1 MSIVENLVKDYDQFR
16 LDIPRWEI
24 LDDGVTV
31 LWGPSGAGKTSAFR
45 LLLGLEEIEK
55 SFTWKFAELDIAKL
69 PVGEKRMG
77 VVFQSYEIFPHM
89 TGYENI
95 QFAAT
100 CRKLEPSTFQ
110 ERYRK
115 YLKKLKMESFIDR
128 PSAVLSG
135 GEKQRV
141 ALARALIAEP
151 RLLMLDEPFSA
162 LDESLKQE
170 SRELVKQLLKEE
182 KIPVLLITHD
192 QRDVDA
198 LADKVSVIQQGRIV
212 EEKMISVKF

>member
-1 MSIVENLVKDYDQFR
+1 MSIVENLAKDYDQFL
-16 LDIPRWEI
+16 LDIPHWEI

-45 LLLGLEEIEK
+45 LLLGLEETEK
-55 SFTWKFAELDIAKL
+55 SFSWKFGDLDIAKL
-69 PVGEKRMG
+69 PIGEKRMG

-100 CRKLEPSTFQ
+100 CRKLEPAIFQ
-110 ERYRK
+110 ERYGK

-128 PSAVLSG
+128 PSSVLSG

-162 LDESLKQE
+162 LDEHLKQE

-182 KIPVLLITHD
+182 KIPVLFITHD

-198 LADKVSVIQQGRIV
+198 LADKISVIQQGRIV
-212 EEKMISVKF
+212 EEKIVQ